1 MSTQH
6 HKRTYSNFSLDAVRK
21 QFSVAIAV
29 QPIWT
34 EPIPDAPPP
43 ELLTEIL
50 ERAMQLALVSEKAR
64 SEFIVAPV
72 LLAVRDLLRQ
82 QINIYSGI
90 RLDVSP
96 EEGLQGIC
104 DFIISRTPPLPM
116 LQAPLLIVLEAKKND
131 IEVGLG
137 QCASEMIAAQR
148 FNQAEGVPDRP
159 MYGCVTT
166 GELWQFLRL
175 HENVLDIDPQRVY
188 INELGKLLGIFV
200 HIAL

>member
-21 QFSVAIAV
+21 QFSVTIAV

-72 LLAVRDLLRQ
+72 LLAVRDLLQQ

-104 DFIISRTPPLPM
+104 DFIISRTPPLPT

-148 FNQAEGVPDRP
+148 FNQGEGFPDRP

-188 INELGKLLGIFV
+188 IKELGKLLGIFV